1 MSKAT
6 LNKRVKYFE
15 KTKPYRTQ
23 IEYALSREDAALKN
37 IGDKTD
43 KAGLKYLD
51 LAEEMTFIIS
61 NCIILNSVS
70 LSILKVRND
79 AALNEGRKSAYK
91 ALVYLEKTVSP
102 LIDAAYSE
110 YESML
115 LEITSVDAQRRYNI
129 IRKLGLSIQLLK
141 NAFGV
146 YSKWRWAFVEMEGR
160 YAAVAKNIIDLK
172 KAVGN
177 TDPRS
182 IDYEPTVRHLRL
194 IKKLLQNAADR
205 YRQKYESFSRNSVDI
220 KMGIQ
225 FLESLR
231 RIHIFLGERKNVETT
246 KKIIDVWKMRLDGVM
261 DKQGEESLKI
271 LDNG

>member
-1 MSKAT
+1 MSKAA
-6 LNKRVKYFE
+6 LNKRVHYFE
-15 KTKPYRTQ
+15 KTKSYRTQ
-23 IEYALSREDAALKN
+23 IEYALSREDTALKN
-37 IGDKTD
+37 IGDKTV
-43 KAGLKYLD
+43 KAGLKNLD
-51 LAEEMTFIIS
+51 LAEEMLFIIS

-110 YESML
+110 YEVML
-115 LEITSVDAQRRYNI
+115 LEIASVDAQRRYSI

-182 IDYEPTVRHLRL
+182 ADYEPTVRHLRL
-194 IKKLLQNAADR
+194 IKKLLQNAAER
-205 YRQKYESFSRNSVDI
+205 YRQKYESFSRNSIDI